1 MTQLTGNPIRQ
12 WHRHLNILTLVVV
25 ALLGAACGL
34 SLSNPPPSLPET
46 LLPASQIAAYTA
58 NPTVQL
64 DPTLTKVSV
73 PSQTL
78 AVDPSSG
85 PLAEPSATSTATPD
99 PYTGLTIL
107 SLAARSY
114 GGGQIQEVET
124 LAVNSYFTRTLIV
137 YPSDGLN
144 IYGFMNVPRR
154 EAPPYPVVIAIHG
167 YIDPG
172 IYTTLD
178 YTTRYADALARAGYI
193 VLHPNLRGY
202 PPSDQ
207 GENLFRVGMAVDVLN
222 LVALVKEHAG
232 QPGPLALAARDAIGL
247 WGHSM
252 GGGISTR
259 VMIISQDVRAVVLY
273 GAMSG
278 DERRNF
284 ERINTYFSN
293 GDRGREEL
301 AYPQEAFD
309 LISPINFLDRVQAVV
324 SVHHGEEDV
333 DVPLTWSLE
342 TCARLEILEIP
353 LECFTYPGQPHTFQ
367 GVGDQLF
374 IQRTI
379 EFYDRW
385 LKD

>member
-1 MTQLTGNPIRQ
+1 M
-12 WHRHLNILTLVVV
+12 
-25 ALLGAACGL
+25 LLGAACGQ
-34 SLSNPPPSLPET
+34 SISTPPPTSPET
-46 LLPASQIAAYTA
+46 LLPASQIAVSTTSLASA
-58 NPTVQL
+58 L
-64 DPTLTKVSV
+64 DLTSNSISV
-73 PSQTL
+73 PTRTQV
-78 AVDPSSG
+78 ADPSSE
-85 PLAEPSATSTATPD
+85 PLAESSATSTATPD
-99 PYTGLTIL
+99 PYAGLSIL
-107 SLAARSY
+107 SLAARGY
-114 GGGQIQEVET
+114 GGGQIQQVET
-124 LAVNSYFTRTLIV
+124 LAVNNYFTRTLIV

-144 IYGFMNVPRR
+144 IYSFMNVPSQGT
-154 EAPPYPVVIAIHG
+154 PPYPVVIAIHG

-232 QPGPLALAARDAIGL
+232 QPGLLALAARDAIGL

-259 VMIISQDVRAVVLY
+259 VMTLSQDVQAVVLY

-293 GDRGREEL
+293 GERGREEL
-301 AYPQEAFD
+301 TYPQEAFD
-309 LISPINFLDRVQAVV
+309 SISPINFLDRVQAAV
-324 SVHHGEEDV
+324 SVHHGEEDTE
-333 DVPLTWSLE
+333 VPLTWSLE
-342 TCARLEILEIP
+342 MCARLEILEIP

-367 GVGDQLF
+367 GEGDQLF

-385 LKD
+385 LKN